1 MNSMQELLGNM
12 FRDRQLSEDEYVNK
26 QDGLVYCRICHTPRQ
41 TAIRAGDGSIVF
53 CPPVL
58 CDCKQAER
66 DVEDAMREAK
76 RKAEEIKSLKR
87 AGFRDRR
94 LLEYTFANDK
104 GYNPEIA
111 MAKRY
116 VELFPDMEAR
126 GMGLL
131 LWGNVGTGKTFIAAC
146 IANALMEQR
155 IPVYMTNFSRI
166 MNHMM
171 GMVGPDRNA
180 YLDELN
186 RYRLLVIDDLGV
198 EHDSSFAVEQVFS
211 VIDSRCQ
218 SGKPMLITTNLS
230 IDQLRSPRDIAHA
243 RIFDRV
249 LAHCCP
255 VRINN
260 TQIRQRDAE
269 RNIAEAKRLLDGVA
283 K

>member
-1 MNSMQELLGNM
+1 MRELLGNL
-12 FRDRQLSEDEYVNK
+12 FRDRPLAEDEYVNE
-26 QDGLVYCRICHTPRQ
+26 QDGLVYCRNCNTPRQ
-41 TAIRAGDGSIVF
+41 MAIRASDGSIVF
-53 CPPVL
+53 RPPVM

-76 RKAEEIKSLKR
+76 RKVEEIERLKR
-87 AGFRDRR
+87 DGFRDKR
-94 LLEYTFANDK
+94 LLAYTFENDK

-111 MAKRY
+111 RAKRY

-131 LWGNVGTGKTFIAAC
+131 LWGYVGTGKTFIAAC
-146 IANALMEQR
+146 VANALMEQG
-155 IPVYMTNFSRI
+155 ISVYMTNFSRI
-166 MNHMM
+166 MNYMM
-171 GMVGPDRNA
+171 GMTGTDRNA

-230 IDQLRSPRDIAHA
+230 IGQLRAPRDIQHA

-249 LAHCCP
+249 LAHCYP

-260 TQIRQRDAE
+260 MQIRQRAAE
-269 RNIAEAKRLLDGVA
+269 QNIAEAKCLLDGVV

>member
-1 MNSMQELLGNM
+1 MNNMLELLGSL
-12 FRDRQLSEDEYVNK
+12 FRGRKLAEDEYINE
-26 QDGLVYCRICHTPRQ
+26 QDGLVYCRNCHTPRQ
-41 TAIRAGDGSIVF
+41 TAIRGNDGGIVF

-58 CDCKQAER
+58 CDCKRAEH
-66 DVEDAMREAK
+66 DVEDAIRTAK
-76 RKAEEIKSLKR
+76 QKADEIERLKR
-87 AGFRDRR
+87 DGIRDRR
-94 LLEYTFANDK
+94 LLGYTFENDK
-104 GYNPEIA
+104 DYNPEIA

-116 VELFPDMEAR
+116 VELFPDMEAH

-155 IPVYMTNFSRI
+155 VSVYMTSFSRI
-166 MNHMM
+166 MNYMM
-171 GMVGPDRNA
+171 GMVGTDRNA

-218 SGKPMLITTNLS
+218 SEKPMLITTNLS
-230 IDQLRSPRDIAHA
+230 IGQLREPRDIPHA

-249 LAHCCP
+249 LAHCYP

-260 TQIRQRDAE
+260 TQIRQRVSE
-269 RNIAEAKRLLDGVA
+269 QNIAEAKRLLEGVA

>member
-1 MNSMQELLGNM
+1 MNSMRELLGNL
-12 FRDRQLSEDEYVNK
+12 FRDRPLAEDEYINE
-26 QDGLVYCRICHTPRQ
+26 QDGLVYCRNCHTPRQ
-41 TAIRAGDGSIVF
+41 TAIRASNGDIVF

-58 CDCKQAER
+58 CDCKRAEC
-66 DVEDAMREAK
+66 DVEEAMREAK
-76 RKAEEIKSLKR
+76 RKVEEVERLKR
-87 AGFRDRR
+87 DGFRDRR
-94 LLEYTFANDK
+94 LLEYTFENDK

-111 MAKRY
+111 RAKRY

-131 LWGNVGTGKTFIAAC
+131 LWGYVGTGKTFIAAC
-146 IANALMEQR
+146 VANALMEQG
-155 IPVYMTNFSRI
+155 ISVYMTNFSRI
-166 MNHMM
+166 MNYMM
-171 GMVGPDRNA
+171 GMAGTDRNA

-230 IDQLRSPRDIAHA
+230 IGQMRAPRDIPHA

-249 LAHCCP
+249 LAHCYP

-260 TQIRQRDAE
+260 TQIRQRAAE
-269 RNIAEAKRLLDGVA
+269 QNIAEAAQLLDGVA

>member
-1 MNSMQELLGNM
+1 MNSMRELLGNL
-12 FRDRQLSEDEYVNK
+12 FRDRPLAEDEYVNE
-26 QDGLVYCRICHTPRQ
+26 QDGMVYCRNCNTPRQ
-41 TAIRAGDGSIVF
+41 TAIRANDGSIVF
-53 CPPVL
+53 CPPVM
-58 CDCKQAER
+58 CDCKRAER

-76 RKAEEIKSLKR
+76 RKVEEVERLKR
-87 AGFRDRR
+87 DGFRDRR
-94 LLEYTFANDK
+94 LLEYTFENDK

-111 MAKRY
+111 RAKRY

-131 LWGNVGTGKTFIAAC
+131 LWGYVGTGKTFIAAC
-146 IANALMEQR
+146 VANALMEQR
-155 IPVYMTNFSRI
+155 ISVYMTNFSRI
-166 MNHMM
+166 MNYMM
-171 GMVGPDRNA
+171 GMAGTDRNA

-230 IDQLRSPRDIAHA
+230 IGQMRSPRDIPHA

-249 LAHCCP
+249 LAHCYP

-260 TQIRQRDAE
+260 KQIRQQAAE
-269 RNIAEAKRLLDGVA
+269 QNIAEAERLLEGVA